1 MLLVNHFS
9 ASRKH
14 KHTTNDMFPVGKQ
27 KQIYA
32 GPSYEEKYT
41 IGPICNFVHVLVINM
56 FFRVLKSI
64 GM

>member
-14 KHTTNDMFPVGKQ
+14 MHTTNDMFPMGKQ

-41 IGPICNFVHVLVINM
+41 IFVILFM
-56 FFRVLKSI
+56 FW
-64 GM
+64 